1 VAFVW
6 ELSKETIHWPLWV
19 ASRAAKPYNL
29 NPKPGTLHQDEIID
43 LPSMDDVHEVDWW
56 ILVVPEGFQLMW
68 EGRVKYTFRSPLP
81 PAAHNFP
88 PSVGGLARPI
98 TNSP

>member
-1 VAFVW
+1 
-6 ELSKETIHWPLWV
+6 
-19 ASRAAKPYNL
+19 
-29 NPKPGTLHQDEIID
+29 
-43 LPSMDDVHEVDWW
+43 MDDVHEVDWW

-88 PSVGGLARPI
+88 PSVGGLARSI